1 MDYVS
6 TIYRDYGIRNRFG
19 PFDPN
24 SVKRSAVT
32 PRPQTAKVD
41 DRVRVD
47 ALIKV
52 EPLRQEV
59 RPERVSWSRPSKQ
72 FLNVTQESIIS
83 RRDLSFCSQKA
94 ERIVL
99 AGPPAQSLVS
109 N

>member
-32 PRPQTAKVD
+32 PRPETAKVN

-47 ALIKV
+47 AVIKV

-59 RPERVSWSRPSKQ
+59 RAERVSWSRPSKQ
-72 FLNVTQESIIS
+72 FLNVTQESIITK
-83 RRDLSFCSQKA
+83 RDLSFYSQKP
-94 ERIVL
+94 ERIVF
-99 AGPPAQSLVS
+99 AGPPAQNLVF